1 IATVHHA
8 DAVVV
13 DSAVSINAQVVSA
26 SAHDRTTSFVYDSKD
41 QLVEKLDAEGYLTH
55 YQYDALGNRTT
66 LVRFEDASDLVDL
79 TKQQVMRY
87 QYDDMNRMTHVT
99 NAAGITAESIYD
111 QFGNK
116 IRVTHGANTE
126 ASRTTYF
133 AYDDMNRQI
142 ETRNAAGIITRFE
155 YDSENQ
161 RRLVYEAWDQP
172 EQRISQT
179 VYDENGQVRQLIFAD
194 GTSKHFQYDAAGNR
208 TVIIDANGHETR
220 YVYDSKNQLSQIVA
234 ADGSVTRYE
243 YDAYGNAVQV
253 IDALGQT
260 TTQYFNKLNQL
271 SVLVNADG
279 SVVKYE
285 YDAFGNRISE
295 TRFANRLAAEVDP
308 NTLPTVIASEND
320 QTRFF
325 VFDHTGNLVRSV
337 DSLGHVVE
345 YQYDEMGNQT
355 QIHAYANSVNVT
367 DYAQAR
373 DLELTPSALDHLQQ
387 FEYDNVG
394 KLSLTTDAEGYS
406 TRYQYDVFG
415 NTTLIESGLYLL
427 DSNDPNYDSSKIN
440 LAHPTQVQYSYD
452 ELNRL
457 VSMQDSLNVVTNYQ
471 YDKLGNRIA
480 IIEGANTD
488 QSRQWS
494 FSYDEMNRMVS
505 KTDPAGIVTQFEY
518 DLAGQQTA
526 IIEAYGLPSQRVTQ
540 FSYDELGRLI
550 QQTHADQTITQFQYN
565 GTGQLVQ
572 KTDAVGTADQRL
584 TTFNYDAMNRMIEE
598 TIAAGS
604 TDALTTIHQYD
615 SFGNRVLTTIA
626 PNTVDALTTTQVFDN
641 RNQMIAQTN
650 GIGATT
656 IYSYDAFGNLIQ
668 QSITDRNSGITQATQ
683 MQYDGRNLLVSTS
696 DANNVTTLMRYDAAG
711 NLIDQTVAANTS
723 DAVVTAFSYDQA
735 NRLVEKVIDP
745 DGLALSTQLAYDVYG
760 NLVSE
765 TRGGVTRNTE
775 YDVMNHALVVTDGEG
790 FSTSFAYDV
799 FGNQTS
805 ITLGQYLVSPGDANY
820 DANKALLAHETTTRF
835 AYDAMNRQTFM
846 VDSLGVVTKYDYDAR
861 GNKIEDTQAYAYLAP
876 TDSVIEANMVRISS
890 VQTEVLFT
898 DARTFRYEYN
908 LRDQIVNTIQ
918 PNGTVAHTDYNDAGL
933 QCQKILDHGEGKL
946 NVTTQYFYDASG
958 QVQFI
963 VDPMGHV
970 THFEYDDFGNL
981 IAETKGL
988 ALDGNN
994 QPSTALTTDAR
1005 TTRYSYDL
1013 ANRKTAEIIDP
1024 NGLAITT
1031 QYEYDQRGN
1040 SIAIV
1045 DANGN
1050 RGESAYDKAD
1060 RLIWQRNGEG
1070 DIKTFDYDARS
1081 NRIAEHFFAIDGSS
1095 LLRGELPTIDAKDKT
1110 VRYQF
1115 DNNDRLISRTDARG
1129 IINTL
1134 QYDAVGNL
1142 VLNIENANNWN
1153 GEAARV
1159 RKNEYNHANVVVT
1172 QYEHMGL
1179 DQAGEPVFIDG
1190 VTVKTDYEYDAVY
1203 NLIEKNVLNTWYNT
1217 LVEPAT
1223 RVEQVQTT
1231 QFKYDL
1237 NNRITERAID
1247 PNGLN
1252 IRTGYRYDALGNTVA
1267 EISANGF
1274 AVSGHLTGSAR
1285 DSLLAQYTTYTFYDA
1300 ASRAIYQVEPHG
1312 FVQESQ
1318 YDAVGNQVK
1327 TIQYAHAINVLS
1339 IADGNLPNVTPNAEH
1354 DRTVVMSYD
1363 KANRM
1368 ISSQLDAVENFV
1380 LDGQGGYTAE
1390 IISPTATNIYDKV
1403 GNKIVEIDPNGNKTY
1418 FYYDAN
1424 GQITA
1429 RLDAEGYFVRM
1440 EYDAFGNMTREDIFL
1455 EKQSITES
1463 EALTLNTD
1471 TFVPVGDSR
1480 TTEHVYDLGNNAI
1493 KTVLPSSSLFVD
1505 GQEITARGEVDR
1517 TFDAFGNILTETN
1530 IHLAEENSPYYT
1542 VRAYD
1547 VAGRLTLEVLPSA
1560 VELLQTDDEYA
1571 IEHRKQL
1578 GIVNAD
1584 GSGKQLSQLSDADHA
1599 QIQTIFSTHYQ
1610 YDAAGNLREK
1620 DQGGRLT
1627 TFEYDL
1633 NNRMTH
1639 MHMPH
1644 YTKVDVDVNG
1654 NVITTENYRIVASM
1668 SYDANDNIVSETRV
1682 DGTRLRH
1689 QYDRANRKT
1698 ASIEE
1703 NGTYTE

>member
-1 IATVHHA
+1 
-8 DAVVV
+8 
-13 DSAVSINAQVVSA
+13 
-26 SAHDRTTSFVYDSKD
+26 
-41 QLVEKLDAEGYLTH
+41 
-55 YQYDALGNRTT
+55 
-66 LVRFEDASDLVDL
+66 
-79 TKQQVMRY
+79 
-87 QYDDMNRMTHVT
+87 
-99 NAAGITAESIYD
+99 
-111 QFGNK
+111 
-116 IRVTHGANTE
+116 
-126 ASRTTYF
+126 
-133 AYDDMNRQI
+133 
-142 ETRNAAGIITRFE
+142 
-155 YDSENQ
+155 
-161 RRLVYEAWDQP
+161 
-172 EQRISQT
+172 
-179 VYDENGQVRQLIFAD
+179 
-194 GTSKHFQYDAAGNR
+194 
-208 TVIIDANGHETR
+208 
-220 YVYDSKNQLSQIVA
+220 
-234 ADGSVTRYE
+234 
-243 YDAYGNAVQV
+243 
-253 IDALGQT
+253 
-260 TTQYFNKLNQL
+260 
-271 SVLVNADG
+271 
-279 SVVKYE
+279 
-285 YDAFGNRISE
+285 
-295 TRFANRLAAEVDP
+295 
-308 NTLPTVIASEND
+308 
-320 QTRFF
+320 
-325 VFDHTGNLVRSV
+325 
-337 DSLGHVVE
+337 
-345 YQYDEMGNQT
+345 
-355 QIHAYANSVNVT
+355 
-367 DYAQAR
+367 
-373 DLELTPSALDHLQQ
+373 
-387 FEYDNVG
+387 
-394 KLSLTTDAEGYS
+394 
-406 TRYQYDVFG
+406 
-415 NTTLIESGLYLL
+415 
-427 DSNDPNYDSSKIN
+427 
-440 LAHPTQVQYSYD
+440 
-452 ELNRL
+452 
-457 VSMQDSLNVVTNYQ
+457 
-471 YDKLGNRIA
+471 
-480 IIEGANTD
+480 
-488 QSRQWS
+488 
-494 FSYDEMNRMVS
+494 
-505 KTDPAGIVTQFEY
+505 
-518 DLAGQQTA
+518 
-526 IIEAYGLPSQRVTQ
+526 
-540 FSYDELGRLI
+540 
-550 QQTHADQTITQFQYN
+550 
-565 GTGQLVQ
+565 
-572 KTDAVGTADQRL
+572 
-584 TTFNYDAMNRMIEE
+584 
-598 TIAAGS
+598 
-604 TDALTTIHQYD
+604 
-615 SFGNRVLTTIA
+615 
-626 PNTVDALTTTQVFDN
+626 
-641 RNQMIAQTN
+641 
-650 GIGATT
+650 
-656 IYSYDAFGNLIQ
+656 
-668 QSITDRNSGITQATQ
+668 
-683 MQYDGRNLLVSTS
+683 
-696 DANNVTTLMRYDAAG
+696 
-711 NLIDQTVAANTS
+711 
-723 DAVVTAFSYDQA
+723 
-735 NRLVEKVIDP
+735 
-745 DGLALSTQLAYDVYG
+745 
-760 NLVSE
+760 
-765 TRGGVTRNTE
+765 
-775 YDVMNHALVVTDGEG
+775 
-790 FSTSFAYDV
+790 
-799 FGNQTS
+799 
-805 ITLGQYLVSPGDANY
+805 
-820 DANKALLAHETTTRF
+820 
-835 AYDAMNRQTFM
+835 
-846 VDSLGVVTKYDYDAR
+846 
-861 GNKIEDTQAYAYLAP
+861 
-876 TDSVIEANMVRISS
+876 
-890 VQTEVLFT
+890 
-898 DARTFRYEYN
+898 
-908 LRDQIVNTIQ
+908 
-918 PNGTVAHTDYNDAGL
+918 
-933 QCQKILDHGEGKL
+933 
-946 NVTTQYFYDASG
+946 
-958 QVQFI
+958 
-963 VDPMGHV
+963 
-970 THFEYDDFGNL
+970 
-981 IAETKGL
+981 
-988 ALDGNN
+988 
-994 QPSTALTTDAR
+994 
-1005 TTRYSYDL
+1005 
-1013 ANRKTAEIIDP
+1013 
-1024 NGLAITT
+1024 
-1031 QYEYDQRGN
+1031 
-1040 SIAIV
+1040 
-1045 DANGN
+1045 NGN

-1703 NGTYTE
+1703 NGTYTEYGYSLSGEALFSHTYWNTTSFQFPQKPQVNATHDQRTEYVRDRIGRIVEERQLG